1 MFKAKLKIL
10 KNKRHINF
18 ICAILLILFYPFVY
32 GQNRADSLKL
42 LLKENCTDSVR
53 LRLLFE
59 TGYQEYIDYQNDS
72 AIYYF
77 NEALKIAG
85 KSGDAKTEA
94 EVNYYLGELFA
105 YTGDYDLAL
114 EHYFRG
120 IDYYSAYND
129 AAGLNNCYFGAGLVY
144 KYKAYFNVSRTY
156 YELSLQIC
164 LEMNDTLGLADVY
177 NNLGTVEKNLGN
189 YPRAMDYFSRVL
201 EIAQSQ
207 KLEIHEVNAL
217 NNIAQIHDLQGAP
230 EKGLE
235 YYKQSLNL
243 ARKINNKFY
252 LFVPMVNLASAHAL
266 TGEPGKALDLFNEAL
281 VLANVTNDISRV
293 AYCYTEL
300 GKLMVQTGN
309 FTKAAE
315 YYNQAFQIA
324 GKTGNLSL
332 KGEVFLSL
340 SQLEV
345 IRKNYNL
352 AHQYA
357 VNALNLSDSTQA
369 LPDKAT
375 AYKQLYEVA
384 TVREKYEEGLI
395 FHKNWIALKD
405 SLYSIEKAKAIEEL
419 EIQYQVK
426 AKTEENERLKYEAG
440 ILQQILKQR
449 KKVTLLLGAGI
460 LLSLLVVT
468 LLIIQIKNRKKL
480 HLQEDAISRQKLENL
495 KNKIEYQKR
504 ELVTKSMFIAEK
516 NSLVER
522 IINQLAAISVNGT
535 GNSTQLKSLIREL
548 NFDLKNQKHWKEFE
562 AHFNEVHPGF
572 YKKLNEKHPG
582 LTVNERKLAAFL
594 KMKLSTKDVS
604 GITGQSIKS
613 IEVARTRLRKKLGM
627 AHGDNLYNV
636 LERI

>member
-1 MFKAKLKIL
+1 V
-10 KNKRHINF
+10 H
-18 ICAILLILFYPFVY
+18 
-32 GQNRADSLKL
+32 
-42 LLKENCTDSVR
+42 
-53 LRLLFE
+53 
-59 TGYQEYIDYQNDS
+59 ND
-72 AIYYF
+72 F
-77 NEALKIAG
+77 
-85 KSGDAKTEA
+85 T
-94 EVNYYLGELFA
+94 
-105 YTGDYDLAL
+105 
-114 EHYFRG
+114 
-120 IDYYSAYND
+120 
-129 AAGLNNCYFGAGLVY
+129 GLNNCYFGAGLVY

-156 YELSLQIC
+156 YELSLNLC

-189 YPRAMDYFSRVL
+189 YPKAMDYFSKVL
-201 EIAQSQ
+201 EIAQQQ

-217 NNIAQIHDLQGAP
+217 NNIAQIHDLQGAT

-235 YYKQSLNL
+235 YYKQSLTL
-243 ARKINNKFY
+243 ARKINHKFY
-252 LFVPMVNLASAHAL
+252 LFVPMVNLASAYAL
-266 TGEPGKALDLFNEAL
+266 TNKPEKALDLFNEAL

-293 AYCYTEL
+293 AYCYSEL

-309 FTKAAE
+309 FTKADE

-324 GKTGNLSL
+324 SKTGNLSL
-332 KGEVFLSL
+332 KAEVFLSF
-340 SQLEV
+340 SQFEV
-345 IRKNYNL
+345 VRKNYSL

-357 VNALNLSDSTQA
+357 INALNLSDSTQA

-384 TVREKYEEGLI
+384 TVRENYEEGLK

-426 AKTEENERLKYEAG
+426 AKTEENERLKFEAK
-440 ILQQILKQR
+440 ILQQVLEQR
-449 KKVTLLLGAGI
+449 KIVTLLLGAGI
-460 LLSLLVVT
+460 LLSLLVVA

-480 HLQEDAISRQKLENL
+480 HLQEEAINQQKLENL
-495 KNKIEYQKR
+495 KDKIEYQKR

-516 NSLVER
+516 NTTVER
-522 IINQLAAISVNGT
+522 IIKQLSEFSQNGNGNSVN
-535 GNSTQLKSLIREL
+535 LKPLIRGL
-548 NFDLKNQKHWKEFE
+548 KFDLKNQNHWKEFE

-572 YKKLNEKHPG
+572 YSNLNTKYPG
-582 LTVNERKLAAFL
+582 LTVNERKLSAFL
-594 KMKLSTKDVS
+594 RMKLSTKDVS

-627 AHGDNLYNV
+627 VHGDNLNDV